1 LSEADVVLREIEAST
16 EKKFLPIIG
25 PDRGQILIEVIR
37 KIHPQRILEI
47 GTLRGYSAILM
58 AKELDSYAHITTIE
72 IRAGEAKRARE
83 NIARAKVLPKI
94 DVVVGDA
101 IRILPQIT
109 GKFDMV
115 FIDAAK
121 EEYFEYLK
129 LVEGKLHKGSIIV
142 ADNVGVPARQMR
154 DYLDYVRSS
163 GKYTSEYFPCGEEG
177 VEVSMKL

>member
-1 LSEADVVLREIEAST
+1 MGEADEVLKEIEAST

-25 PDRGQILIEVIR
+25 PAKGQILIKVIR
-37 KIHPQRILEI
+37 KTNPQRILEI

-58 AKELDSYAHITTIE
+58 AKELDSCAHITTIE

-101 IRILPQIT
+101 ISVLPQIT

-121 EEYFEYLK
+121 EEYYEYLT
-129 LVEGKLHKGSIIV
+129 LVEEKLHEGSVIV
-142 ADNVGVPARQMR
+142 ADNVDAPTSQMR
-154 DYLDYVRSS
+154 DYLDHVRSS
-163 GKYTSEYFPCGEEG
+163 GKYTSKYVSYGEDG
-177 VEVSMKL
+177 VEISMKL

>member
-1 LSEADVVLREIEAST
+1 LNEADVVLKEIEAST

-37 KIHPQRILEI
+37 KTHPKRILEI

-58 AKELDSYAHITTIE
+58 AKELDSCANIATIE

-83 NIARAKVLPKI
+83 NIERAKVLPKI
-94 DVVVGDA
+94 EVIVGDA
-101 IRILPQIT
+101 TRILPQID

-129 LVEGKLHKGSIIV
+129 LVEGKLHKGSVIV
-142 ADNVGVPARQMR
+142 ADNVGVPTAQMR
-154 DYLDYVRSS
+154 GYLDCVRSS
-163 GKYTSEYFPCGEEG
+163 GKYTSEYFPFGEDG
-177 VEVSMKL
+177 VEVSIAL

>member
-1 LSEADVVLREIEAST
+1 LNEADEVLREIEAST
-16 EKKFLPIIG
+16 EEKFLPIIG
-25 PDRGQILIEVIR
+25 PDRGQILIGVIH

-58 AKELDSYAHITTIE
+58 AKELDSCAYIVTIE
-72 IRAGEAKRARE
+72 IRAGEAKRAEE
-83 NIARAKVLPKI
+83 NIARAKVLPRI
-94 DVVVGDA
+94 DVIVGDA
-101 IRILPQIT
+101 IRILPQIG

-115 FIDAAK
+115 FIDADK

-129 LVEGKLHKGSIIV
+129 LVEGKLHKGSVIV
-142 ADNVGVPARQMR
+142 ADNAGVPARQMR

-163 GKYTSEYFPCGEEG
+163 GKYTSEYLPCGEDG

>member
-1 LSEADVVLREIEAST
+1 MSEADEILKEIEAST
-16 EKKFLPIIG
+16 EKKSLPIIG
-25 PDRGQILIEVIR
+25 PDKGRTLIEVIR
-37 KIHPQRILEI
+37 KTNPKSILER

-58 AKELDSYAHITTIE
+58 AKELDSHAHITTIE
-72 IRAGEAKRARE
+72 IRTREAKLARE

-101 IRILPQIT
+101 IKILPQMT

-129 LVEGKLHKGSIIV
+129 LVEGKLHKGSVIV
-142 ADNVGVPARQMR
+142 ADNVGVPVAQMR
-154 DYLDYVRSS
+154 DYLDCVRSS
-163 GKYTSEYFPCGEEG
+163 GKYTSRYMSYGEDG

>member
-1 LSEADVVLREIEAST
+1 LNEADEVLREIEAST
-16 EKKFLPIIG
+16 QEKFLPIIG
-25 PDRGQILIEVIR
+25 PDRGQILVEVIR
-37 KIHPQRILEI
+37 KMHPRRILEI

-58 AKELDSYAHITTIE
+58 AKELDSCAYIATIE

-94 DVVVGDA
+94 DVIVGDA

-115 FIDAAK
+115 FIDADK

-129 LVEGKLHKGSIIV
+129 LVEGKLHKGGVIV
-142 ADNVGVPARQMR
+142 ADNVAVPARKMT

-163 GKYTSEYFPCGEEG
+163 GKYTSEYFPCGEDG
-177 VEVSMKL
+177 VEVSIKL

>member
-1 LSEADVVLREIEAST
+1 MVLGEIEKST

-25 PDRGQILIEVIR
+25 PGKGQILIEVIR
-37 KIHPQRILEI
+37 KTNPRRILEV
-47 GTLRGYSAILM
+47 GTLIGYSAILM
-58 AKELDSYAHITTIE
+58 AKELDSCAYIATIE

-83 NIARAKVLPKI
+83 NIERAKVLPKI
-94 DVVVGDA
+94 DVIVGDA
-101 IRILPQIT
+101 IRVLPQII

-121 EEYFEYLK
+121 EEYLEYLK
-129 LVEGKLHKGSIIV
+129 LIEGKLHKGSVIV
-142 ADNVGVPARQMR
+142 ADNAGASAAQMR

-163 GKYTSEYFPCGEEG
+163 GKYTSEYLPCGEDG